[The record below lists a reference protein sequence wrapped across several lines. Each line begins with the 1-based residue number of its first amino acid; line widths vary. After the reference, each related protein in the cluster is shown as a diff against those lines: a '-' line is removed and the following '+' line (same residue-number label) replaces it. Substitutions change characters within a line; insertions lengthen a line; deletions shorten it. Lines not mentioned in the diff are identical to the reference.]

1 MRVFLKCFD
10 DCKSLRC
17 HWKRKNEISV
27 SSFWDDLRNY
37 TSYKSEWIWTKK
49 AKKQLGWSV
58 AFQLI
63 HQAISKSEYHEK
75 QSRHIF
81 FCSIF
86 AYFRLSPNRKRK
98 GKSRSRRR
106 LQNRSLQVLEQLFS
120 IFPPRLREAIAKARW
135 PTILAIHAKHKRPV
149 SRERTKRVSSMSVRT
164 TPIAR
169 QNGEP
174 RGIPDEVQSR
184 WPRKRRYGSLNWNLL
199 EQPRATR
206 SVQRTSFISFEF
218 SLSLST
224 YLSMYFEIHLSRS
237 SLKFGKK
244 CRKKRSSI
252 RLVIIRFLDR
262 RKLLI
267 QFRFLWM

>member
-10 DCKSLRC
+10 DCKSPRC

-27 SSFWDDLRNY
+27 SSFWYDLRNS

-49 AKKQLGWSV
+49 AKKQLGWRV
-58 AFQLI
+58 AFRLI
-63 HQAISKSEYHEK
+63 HQAISKSEYHK
-75 QSRHIF
+75 KRSHIF
-81 FCSIF
+81 FCPMF
-86 AYFRLSPNRKRK
+86 VYFRLSPNRKRK

-106 LQNRSLQVLEQLFS
+106 LQNCSLQVLEQLFS

-218 SLSLST
+218 SLSPYLFFSLFL
-224 YLSMYFEIHLSRS
+224 YLSIYVFRNSPVSIEFEI
-237 SLKFGKK
+237 
-244 CRKKRSSI
+244 
-252 RLVIIRFLDR
+252 
-262 RKLLI
+262 
-267 QFRFLWM
+267 W